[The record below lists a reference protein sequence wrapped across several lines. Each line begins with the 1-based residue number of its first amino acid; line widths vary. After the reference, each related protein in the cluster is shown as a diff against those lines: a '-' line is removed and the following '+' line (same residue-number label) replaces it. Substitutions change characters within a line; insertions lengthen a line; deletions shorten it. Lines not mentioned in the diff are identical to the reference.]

1 MRKIVK
7 EIDKLLK
14 DYFEMKM
21 VTRYKGTGENTPN
34 VQVIRAWIAEKN
46 KEFKEE
52 DKRDE
57 VI

>member
-1 MRKIVK
+1 MRRIVK
-7 EIDKLLK
+7 EITKLLK
-14 DYFEMKM
+14 DYGEMKM

-34 VQVIRAWIAEKN
+34 IKVISLWIAEKN